1 MIELSFRRE
10 EAKLIY
16 LAIAYHLGRP
26 GSELDPTTKLPV
38 EHGLAEVGQALQ
50 PQLQADNASFQ
61 LTDENQV
68 TRLQSA
74 MHGTISE
81 LKAYPMLELRLMDDG
96 TGRRSTVPGFDST
109 LRHLFPDVEE
119 EPEVALDLAGH
130 MLVLRRSLDQRLA
143 ELPSLAPPPVEPE
156 KPKRAWWPFGR

>member
-1 MIELSFRRE
+1 MIVLSFRQE

-50 PQLQADNASFQ
+50 PQLQAGNVTFQ

-96 TGRRSTVPGFDST
+96 TGRRSTVPGFDAT

-119 EPEVALDLAGH
+119 EPEVALDLAGE
-130 MLVLRRSLDQRLA
+130 MLTLRRRLDERLA
-143 ELPSLAPPPVEPE
+143 ELPSLAPPPQPE
-156 KPKRAWWPFGR
+156 KPKRGWWPFGR